1 MGNFEMYKHEAIWIY
16 PIFDFK
22 KIEKKVALVETIK
35 GKGIWECPESQ
46 NSGFQEKEEHK
57 SKETN
62 K

>member
-1 MGNFEMYKHEAIWIY
+1 MRPSGYIQFLIL
-16 PIFDFK
+16 K
-22 KIEKKVALVETIK
+22 KLKKKAALMETIK

-57 SKETN
+57 SKKTN